1 MSYSLLWLYIYIRVY
16 VYIYISNYVL
26 DPMAGDLCLTP
37 MAGAMSQTPMA
48 GDLCLRQS
56 YSYRSVN

>member
-1 MSYSLLWLYIYIRVY
+1 MVVYIYTCVC
-16 VYIYISNYVL
+16 IYISNYVL